1 MLQSPAPFFGF
12 SKNAWW
18 MVVAVAISA
27 LGIQPLDSWAFADEN
42 ESVKKAAR
50 PIRALL
56 VTGGCC
62 HDYPR
67 QKQLLTKG
75 ISARAD
81 VQWTVVH
88 QGGATTTA
96 EIPLYRDPNWA
107 DGFDVVVHNECF
119 ADAKDPA
126 WVDRVLAP
134 HRNGTP
140 AVLIHCAM
148 HCYRTGTD
156 KWFEFCGVQSPGH
169 GPHYAYTV
177 ENRKSDHPIMKG
189 FGESWRVP
197 KGELYHT
204 IKLWPSATVLGEA
217 KRQDNNED
225 QVCVWTNLYGNTRVF
240 GTTIGHYNE
249 TMAESTYLD
258 MVTRGLLWT
267 VHGDSVPELKPV
279 PKEVTDEIVAIA
291 RGERDNAQP
300 SDGKCCGEG
309 NVLLGKKT
317 TASSEEVSKNNFS
330 GKAVDGDVRTRWCA
344 NGGGNGEWLQIELP
358 ESVSLKSLRLHW
370 EQEAAYQYRV
380 EASLDG
386 EKFQTVVDEKENKK
400 VQRIVGHSISAT
412 EVKFLRI
419 IFLGASTGVWG
430 SLWEVEAYT
439 GDLPKLPEGLTQSD
453 SGSPNLADV
462 VVADGFDVQVFAE
475 PPLVN
480 YPVCL
485 TTGANGEV
493 FVGIDEQ
500 GSLGKE
506 AGRGRIVR
514 CLDRDGDGKADD
526 IKTFAKVDHPRG
538 MVYDAGNLW
547 VLHPPFLT
555 LYQDT
560 DLDGVADQS
569 KELIRGISTDQVQQ
583 RGADHTTNGIRMGI
597 DGWIYIAVG
606 DFGFSKAIG
615 ADGKELSRRG
625 GGIVRIRPD
634 GSDMEIYAWG
644 LRNILDVC
652 IDPKLNMF
660 TRDNTNDGGGW
671 NVRVSHIL
679 QGAEYGYPSRYI
691 NYADETMPP
700 LADYGGGSGCG
711 GMFVYERRW
720 PEAFRDAAYTCDWGT
735 SEVYIHRLVADGP
748 TFKPHQESFLK
759 IARPTDIDID
769 TSGRMLVSSWLNG
782 GFSFSGNNVGFIAQV
797 TPKDFLPKPFPYLV
811 ELSAEKLVDL
821 LKTSSAAGQFHAS
834 RELLRRGDQE
844 KIGSMLL
851 ELSADSNV
859 SVETRVAAIFTLK
872 QLAGRNSNGSLQVLG
887 KKDPSIRR
895 WALRAM
901 TDRIAEIDPDAIP
914 WMVDCLKDSD
924 VTVQAQAL
932 ISLRQ
937 AAVSGKLSQEIK
949 LSVAKR
955 VLEMP
960 ALNESWQVQPHQLP
974 QVERVLPHLAM
985 MTLVKLDSAEPI
997 VEALS
1002 GQNRQL
1008 ALLTLRQMHR
1018 EGAVSE
1024 IIRRLYRPL
1033 EDELRTELLSLLS
1046 RLYFKEGDYEKGD
1059 WWGTRPDTTGP
1070 YYDRQTWVMTDRID
1084 RVLKATFEQGDSNLR
1099 ERMQKDFD
1107 RFKLPL
1113 SKDAASNS
1121 IAAEEMKQQP
1131 IVIEHVDPNNPQ
1143 LLGNQKL
1150 ETIQQ
1155 KVVSLNG
1162 NVEAGKKL
1170 FVSQACVAC
1179 HTFADGQVPKGP
1191 HLVDIGK
1198 RYTRPELVESLIH
1211 PSAKIAQGFDSWQ
1224 FLTRDGEVLTGFV
1237 VTESADRVLLRN
1249 GQGVLQAL
1257 SQDDIEE
1264 RKKQE
1269 QSMMPPG
1276 LVGTLTVEQLSD
1288 LLAYLESLK

>member
-1 MLQSPAPFFGF
+1 MLQSPAPFFGL
-12 SKNAWW
+12 SKNPWSKFW
-18 MVVAVAISA
+18 IVVAVAIST
-27 LGIQPLDSWAFADEN
+27 LGIQPSASWAFADEN
-42 ESVKKAAR
+42 ESVKKTAR

-81 VQWTVVH
+81 VEWTVVH
-88 QGGATTTA
+88 QGGTTTTA

-177 ENRKSDHPIMKG
+177 ENRKPNHPIMKG

-204 IKLWPSATVLGEA
+204 IKLWSSATVLGEA

-258 MVTRGLLWT
+258 MVTRGLLWA
-267 VHGDSVPELKPV
+267 VHGDSIPDLKPV

-344 NGGGNGEWLQIELP
+344 NGGGNSEWLQIELP

-419 IFLGASTGVWG
+419 VFLGASTGVWG
-430 SLWEVEAYT
+430 SLWEVEAYV
-439 GDLPKLPEGLTQSD
+439 GDLPKLPEGLTQND

-526 IKTFAKVDHPRG
+526 IRTFAKVDHPRG

-606 DFGFSKAIG
+606 DFGFSNAIG

-625 GGIVRIRPD
+625 GGIVRVRPD

-711 GMFVYERRW
+711 GMYVYERRW

-735 SEVYIHRLVADGP
+735 SEVYIHRLAADGA

-782 GFSFSGNNVGFIAQV
+782 GFSFSGSNVGFIAQV
-797 TPKDFLPKPFPYLV
+797 TPKDFLAKPFPYLV

-844 KIGSMLL
+844 QIGSMLL
-851 ELSADSNV
+851 EVSADSNV

-872 QLAGRNSNGSLQVLG
+872 QLAGRN
-887 KKDPSIRR
+887 
-895 WALRAM
+895 
-901 TDRIAEIDPDAIP
+901 
-914 WMVDCLKDSD
+914 
-924 VTVQAQAL
+924 
-932 ISLRQ
+932 
-937 AAVSGKLSQEIK
+937 
-949 LSVAKR
+949 
-955 VLEMP
+955 
-960 ALNESWQVQPHQLP
+960 
-974 QVERVLPHLAM
+974 
-985 MTLVKLDSAEPI
+985 
-997 VEALS
+997 
-1002 GQNRQL
+1002 
-1008 ALLTLRQMHR
+1008 
-1018 EGAVSE
+1018 
-1024 IIRRLYRPL
+1024 
-1033 EDELRTELLSLLS
+1033 
-1046 RLYFKEGDYEKGD
+1046 
-1059 WWGTRPDTTGP
+1059 
-1070 YYDRQTWVMTDRID
+1070 
-1084 RVLKATFEQGDSNLR
+1084 
-1099 ERMQKDFD
+1099 
-1107 RFKLPL
+1107 
-1113 SKDAASNS
+1113 
-1121 IAAEEMKQQP
+1121 
-1131 IVIEHVDPNNPQ
+1131 
-1143 LLGNQKL
+1143 
-1150 ETIQQ
+1150 
-1155 KVVSLNG
+1155 
-1162 NVEAGKKL
+1162 
-1170 FVSQACVAC
+1170 
-1179 HTFADGQVPKGP
+1179 
-1191 HLVDIGK
+1191 
-1198 RYTRPELVESLIH
+1198 
-1211 PSAKIAQGFDSWQ
+1211 
-1224 FLTRDGEVLTGFV
+1224 
-1237 VTESADRVLLRN
+1237 
-1249 GQGVLQAL
+1249 
-1257 SQDDIEE
+1257 
-1264 RKKQE
+1264 
-1269 QSMMPPG
+1269 
-1276 LVGTLTVEQLSD
+1276 
-1288 LLAYLESLK
+1288 